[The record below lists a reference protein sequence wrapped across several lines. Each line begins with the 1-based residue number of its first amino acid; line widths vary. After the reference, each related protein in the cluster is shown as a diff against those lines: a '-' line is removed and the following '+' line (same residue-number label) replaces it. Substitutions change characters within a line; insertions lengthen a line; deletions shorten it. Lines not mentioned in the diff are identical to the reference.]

1 MARFLC
7 RCFKSNIAAM
17 KIKAIIPNLFTLG
30 NLICGSYVA
39 LDVAR
44 NGHVNFVVIL
54 LFVAGFL
61 DLLDGAVARALK
73 VSGEMGKQ
81 LDSLADVVSF
91 GLAPSVIIFSM
102 LEVALPYDLQWIKY
116 LAFLN
121 VACAAWRLAKFN
133 ISTDQTT
140 DFTGMPSPANG
151 LFWASI
157 ALLLW
162 KMNSTAGMVPSS
174 SAMTYTLV
182 LLILTSYLMVSPI
195 KMFSFKFKPGGF
207 QANRF
212 PFLYIGMIV
221 VLPIVILVTGRPFLM
236 AIPTAIL
243 LYMAMSFAYHFSK
256 K

>member
-1 MARFLC
+1 
-7 RCFKSNIAAM
+7 
-17 KIKAIIPNLFTLG
+17 
-30 NLICGSYVA
+30 
-39 LDVAR
+39 
-44 NGHVNFVVIL
+44 
-54 LFVAGFL
+54 
-61 DLLDGAVARALK
+61 
-73 VSGEMGKQ
+73 
-81 LDSLADVVSF
+81 
-91 GLAPSVIIFSM
+91 
-102 LEVALPYDLQWIKY
+102 
-116 LAFLN
+116 
-121 VACAAWRLAKFN
+121 
-133 ISTDQTT
+133 
-140 DFTGMPSPANG
+140 
-151 LFWASI
+151 
-157 ALLLW
+157 
-162 KMNSTAGMVPSS
+162 MNSTAGMVPSS